1 MLRLLGDVLFGLGV
15 DERKRH
21 LCRGSHEFSCANGSK
36 SAEDLTKSWRDL
48 SRHKGLS
55 LLRLPLLMNGTI
67 WQNTSET
74 HQGHLRTK
82 ICKWLPACFKII
94 LDQAT
99 SSLQTFLYVSEL
111 FDLMLNPVASP
122 KWERNAAQSKQPSKN
137 SDPGGRAQWNVDLMA
152 SSSGVVATQLWRFGA
167 TTSNAWWETSTQK
180 LRYQW

>member
-55 LLRLPLLMNGTI
+55 LFKTSAFDEWYDMAKYIRNSSR
-67 WQNTSET
+67 TSED
-74 HQGHLRTK
+74 Q
-82 ICKWLPACFKII
+82 ICKWCQPVFKII
-94 LDQAT
+94 LDQAP

-111 FDLMLNPVASP
+111 FDLMPNPVASP
-122 KWERNAAQSKQPSKN
+122 KWERTAAQSKQPSK
-137 SDPGGRAQWNVDLMA
+137 SSYPGGRAQWNVDLMA
-152 SSSGVVATQLWRFGA
+152 SSSGVVATQLRRFGA
-167 TTSNAWWETSTQK
+167 TTSNAWWETST
-180 LRYQW
+180 